1 VREISTFPRHPIML
15 NMNVAVYPMQ
25 TVTRPKVISPT
36 ILIAD
41 DDIESMMLLGG
52 LLKSDYGVTFSR
64 NGEETLILL
73 EERVFDLV
81 ILDVVMSGMDGLEVL
96 AKIRANARTADL
108 PVILI
113 SGIAKHEA
121 IVKGLQSGAN
131 DYISKPFDTD
141 IIKARIKNQLAMK
154 RLLDEREQTIAY
166 LKNSHE
172 IKDRFLRIA
181 THDLKSPLN
190 SIQLAQYYLR
200 TVIGNDPSAIDALD
214 AIEDTV
220 NTMNELVE
228 DFLDTSAL
236 ETGETDLQLE
246 RVEAESA
253 LWEVIA
259 RYSATANKKNITL
272 LMGKCDGYALA
283 DKARLAQMIG
293 NLVSN
298 AIKYSSPNQI
308 VTVSSRVIRN
318 KLRFFVADEGPGI
331 RLEERSR
338 LFQAFSKLSNRP
350 TGGEHSTGL
359 GLWIVKELA
368 QMHKG
373 AVGVDFPRTGGSI
386 FWIEVPADRD

>member
-1 VREISTFPRHPIML
+1 MEISTFPGHSSML
-15 NMNVAVYPMQ
+15 NMDVAVYPMQ
-25 TVTRPKVISPT
+25 TVTRTKVISPR

-52 LLKSDYGVTFSR
+52 LLKSDYGITYAR

-73 EERVFDLV
+73 EEREFDLV
-81 ILDVVMSGMDGLEVL
+81 MLDLVMSGMDGLDVL
-96 AKIRANARTADL
+96 AKIRAKTATRDL

-113 SGIAKHEA
+113 SGVARHDA
-121 IVKGLQSGAN
+121 IVKGLQNGAN
-131 DYISKPFDTD
+131 DYISKPYDTD
-141 IIKARIKNQLAMK
+141 IVRARIKNQLAMK
-154 RLLDEREQTIAY
+154 RLLDEREQTIVY
-166 LKNSHE
+166 LRNSHE
-172 IKDRFLRIA
+172 VKDRFLRIA

-214 AIEDTV
+214 VIEDTV
-220 NTMNELVE
+220 NTMSELVE

-236 ETGETDLQLE
+236 ETGKTDLQLE
-246 RVEAESA
+246 PVEAESA
-253 LWEVIA
+253 LWDVIA

-272 LMGKCDGYALA
+272 LMGKCEGDAMA

-298 AIKYSSPNQI
+298 AIKYSSPDQI
-308 VTVSSRVIRN
+308 ITVSSRVIRD
-318 KLRFFVADEGPGI
+318 KVRFFVADEGPGI
-331 RLEERSR
+331 KPDERSR

-368 QMHKG
+368 QMHQG
-373 AVGVDFPRTGGSI
+373 AAGADFPRTGGSI
-386 FWIEVPADRD
+386 FWVEVPAKKE

>member
-1 VREISTFPRHPIML
+1 ML

-25 TVTRPKVISPT
+25 TVTRTKVISPH

-41 DDIESMMLLGG
+41 DDIESMLLLGG
-52 LLKSDYGVTFSR
+52 LLKSDYGVTFAR

-73 EERVFDLV
+73 QERAFDLV

-96 AKIRANARTADL
+96 TKIRANARTVDL

-113 SGIAKHEA
+113 SGIAKHDA
-121 IVKGLQSGAN
+121 IVIGLQSGAN
-131 DYISKPFDTD
+131 DYISKPFDAD

-200 TVIGNDPSAIDALD
+200 SVIGNDPTAIDALD
-214 AIEDTV
+214 VIEDTV

-236 ETGETDLQLE
+236 ETGKTDLQIE

-253 LWEVIA
+253 LWDVIA

-272 LMGKCDGYALA
+272 LMGKSDGYALA

-308 VTVSSRVIRN
+308 VTVSSRVIRD
-318 KLRFFVADEGPGI
+318 KVRIFVVDEGPGI
-331 RLEERSR
+331 GADERPR

-350 TGGEHSTGL
+350 TGGEHSNGL

-373 AVGVDFPRTGGSI
+373 TAGADFPRTGGSI
-386 FWIEVPADRD
+386 FWVEVPAAHE